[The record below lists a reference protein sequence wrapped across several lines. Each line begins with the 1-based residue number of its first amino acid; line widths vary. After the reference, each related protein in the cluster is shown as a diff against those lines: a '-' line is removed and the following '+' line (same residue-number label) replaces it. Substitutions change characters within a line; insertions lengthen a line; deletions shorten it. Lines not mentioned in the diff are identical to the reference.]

1 VEIVDNRGLLVR
13 VRDQERI
20 TKSVK
25 QSRYIGK
32 DDDGADKV
40 LVNWTLNNTRKLA
53 NLGLRKTPSP
63 ILRDYDW
70 PGIYKPY
77 DHQRQTA
84 SFLTANSRAFC
95 FSEQGCVDS
104 ETEYLSPTGWKKI
117 SEYDGGQVAQ
127 YLPDTG
133 EAEFVEPEEYVKLP
147 CANMVRL
154 KTKYGIDQLL
164 SPEHRVLAVASR
176 GKHKQEV
183 LHASEVLQRHDNHHA
198 GKFSRPHAPKLGTDS
213 IAFSS
218 MGIPCTFKAPD
229 GEGLGLSPA
238 ELRLQVAVI
247 ADGHFES
254 QTTRCVVRLKK
265 QRKIERLRTLLDNAD
280 VDYTETVPEYPSAP
294 GFHVFKFYA
303 PMRAKVFDER
313 FWRADQTQLQAIVDE
328 VLHWDAC
335 TTRGAR
341 FSTYVKESADFV
353 QYAMAGTGRTA
364 RLLTRGRS
372 RRGRTDW
379 EVEYT
384 VQIRDTPVLS
394 LRSSQSSVWE
404 EPSTD
409 GFKYCFRVPST
420 FLIFR
425 RNGCVFASGNTG
437 KTGAVI
443 WAADYLMSIG
453 DVKRVLIVSPL
464 SIMHSAWIT
473 DIFKIAMHRTAAV
486 AHGTQKTRKKVINGD
501 YEFVVIN
508 YDGVPIMEKELQGKF
523 DLIVADEANF
533 LKTATTRRWKAFN
546 RVLQPENRLWMLTG
560 TPAAQ
565 SPVDAYGLAKLAVPQ
580 RVPPYFTAWKNRV
593 MIRVTQFK
601 WIPAPDA
608 TKMVRAALQPA
619 IRYTK
624 ADCLDLPPVTY
635 VTREIDLT
643 AQQKKYY
650 KQLKKQM
657 MIEAAGESISA
668 VHAAA
673 GLNKLLQIS
682 SGAVYSDE
690 GEVIQ
695 FDAKNR
701 LDEVSEV
708 VQEAANK
715 VIVFV
720 PFKHAI
726 DIVADR
732 LRKDGFSTEIV
743 NGSVSMKARTKIF
756 KDFQESEDPQVLVI
770 QPQSASHGVTLTAA
784 DTIVWFGPVAS
795 VETWLQANE
804 RINRPSQE
812 NKMTV
817 IKIYGSEVEK
827 KVYDALESKEAN
839 QKTLVALYENEIKS

>member
-1 VEIVDNRGLLVR
+1 MEIVDNRGLLVR
-13 VRDQERI
+13 VRDEERI
-20 TKSVK
+20 TKSIN

-84 SFLTANSRAFC
+84 SFLTANNRAFC
-95 FSEQGCVDS
+95 FSEQG
-104 ETEYLSPTGWKKI
+104 
-117 SEYDGGQVAQ
+117 
-127 YLPDTG
+127 
-133 EAEFVEPEEYVKLP
+133 
-147 CANMVRL
+147 
-154 KTKYGIDQLL
+154 
-164 SPEHRVLAVASR
+164 
-176 GKHKQEV
+176 
-183 LHASEVLQRHDNHHA
+183 
-198 GKFSRPHAPKLGTDS
+198 
-213 IAFSS
+213 
-218 MGIPCTFKAPD
+218 
-229 GEGLGLSPA
+229 
-238 ELRLQVAVI
+238 
-247 ADGHFES
+247 
-254 QTTRCVVRLKK
+254 
-265 QRKIERLRTLLDNAD
+265 
-280 VDYTETVPEYPSAP
+280 
-294 GFHVFKFYA
+294 
-303 PMRAKVFDER
+303 
-313 FWRADQTQLQAIVDE
+313 
-328 VLHWDAC
+328 
-335 TTRGAR
+335 
-341 FSTYVKESADFV
+341 
-353 QYAMAGTGRTA
+353 
-364 RLLTRGRS
+364 
-372 RRGRTDW
+372 
-379 EVEYT
+379 
-384 VQIRDTPVLS
+384 
-394 LRSSQSSVWE
+394 
-404 EPSTD
+404 
-409 GFKYCFRVPST
+409 
-420 FLIFR
+420 
-425 RNGCVFASGNTG
+425 TG

-486 AHGTQKTRKKVINGD
+486 AHGTPATRKKVINGD

-546 RVLQPENRLWMLTG
+546 RVLRPENRLWMLTG

-601 WIPAPDA
+601 WIPAPDS

-732 LRKDGFSTEIV
+732 LRKDGFTAEIV
-743 NGSVSMKARTKIF
+743 SGDVSMKARTKIF
-756 KDFQESEDPQVLVI
+756 KDFQESDDPQVLVV

-839 QKTLVALYENEIKS
+839 QKTLVTLYENEIKS